1 MTAHCKFSG
10 PLYQQ
15 IYALLKNRIIS
26 NEWPA
31 GTSVP
36 GDNELSQSLGVS
48 VGTVRK
54 ALDQLA
60 REGFVFRERGRGTFV
75 KDQAFWCDE
84 TKGWLY
90 DPLGRP
96 VHASIKILESE
107 TSLATADEQKALK
120 IKRSRS
126 TPALVHRL
134 LRRWTHDGS
143 TVCVER
149 IIIDATIV
157 HELPSDEELRMPYLT
172 KILLPALRHG
182 APRTVWTFHAFADDD
197 ARLGYISQHPN
208 QQLLSCRRITYG
220 AYDTP
225 LEISDQLVQLG
236 RDCYRLSH

>member
-1 MTAHCKFSG
+1 M
-10 PLYQQ
+10 
-15 IYALLKNRIIS
+15 
-26 NEWPA
+26 
-31 GTSVP
+31 P
-36 GDNELSQSLGVS
+36 GDSELSRSLGVS

-60 REGFVFRERGRGTFV
+60 RESFVVRERGRGTFV

-84 TKGWLY
+84 AKGWLY

-96 VHASIKILESE
+96 VHAAIRIIGSE
-107 TSLATADEQKALK
+107 TSLATADEQKALE
-120 IKRSRS
+120 IKRSRNA
-126 TPALVHRL
+126 PALVHRL

-157 HELPSDEELRMPYLT
+157 HELPGEEELQTPYLT
-172 KILLPALRHG
+172 KMFLPALRHV
-182 APRTVWTFHAFADDD
+182 APRTVWTFHAFSDDD
-197 ARLGYISQHPN
+197 ARLGYISQHPR

-225 LEISDQLVQLG
+225 LEISDQLVWLG